1 MSSTFLTYVWPY
13 LLARTL
19 YDELLRPTA
28 RGGISGLL
36 LLIGAVLLA
45 VCAWRAVKR
54 RRV

>member
-1 MSSTFLTYVWPY
+1 MSSTFLTYVWHY

-28 RGGISGLL
+28 RGDFSA
-36 LLIGAVLLA
+36 LLILLGLVVLA
-45 VCAWRAVKR
+45 FCAWRGARR